1 MRKLLFISLA
11 AILVM
16 MVASCDDKKTGNIFG
31 GADSLL
37 IDSTSEQDS
46 SLYGRCGDGCAMNTL
61 QLITDKGDTL
71 ELNYDPDAEKS
82 PVQGGVAVG
91 DRVAVQLGKDAYGTT
106 IAASVINLT
115 TLLGTWQSL
124 DRKFEVKEGGVVE
137 TVVNEQKP
145 YTSWKIVN
153 GKLVLSTDTF
163 SIYELGADSLY
174 LENDVGIFAYK
185 RVK

>member
-1 MRKLLFISLA
+1 MRKLFFICLA
-11 AILVM
+11 AISVM
-16 MVASCDDKKTGNIFG
+16 MVAGCDETKMKNTFG

-37 IDSTSEQDS
+37 LDSATEQDS

>member
-1 MRKLLFISLA
+1 MRKLIFVCLSAL
-11 AILVM
+11 LVM
-16 MVASCDDKKTGNIFG
+16 FVASCDETKTKNVLGDG
-31 GADSLL
+31 DSLL
-37 IDSTSEQDS
+37 LDSAAEQDS

-82 PVQGGVAVG
+82 PVQGGIAVG

-106 IAASVINLT
+106 IASSVINLT
-115 TLLGTWQSL
+115 TLLGKWQSL
-124 DRKFEVKEGGVVE
+124 DRKFEIKEGGVVE

-145 YTSWKIVN
+145 YTSWKILN
-153 GKLVLSTDTF
+153 GKLVLSADTF

-174 LENDVGIFAYK
+174 LENSVGIFAYK

>member
-1 MRKLLFISLA
+1 MRKLIFASVA
-11 AILVM
+11 ALMVM
-16 MVASCDDKKTGNIFG
+16 MAASCDDNKTKNVLGSG
-31 GADSLL
+31 DSLL
-37 IDSTSEQDS
+37 IDSAAVQDS

-71 ELNYDPDAEKS
+71 ELNYDPDAEAS
-82 PVQGGVAVG
+82 PVQGGIAVG
-91 DRVAVQLGKDAYGTT
+91 DRIAVTLGKDAYGQTV
-106 IAASVINLT
+106 AASVINLT
-115 TLLGTWQSL
+115 TLLGKWQSL
-124 DRKFEVKEGGVVE
+124 DRKFEIKEGGVVE

-163 SIYELGADSLY
+163 SVYELGADSLY
-174 LENDVGIFAYK
+174 LENSVGIFAYK